1 MSLHLALGVASGG
14 ALKRPRRSGS
24 LSVLRLLLR
33 RPEPL
38 DDAGAEA
45 GLLRDEDVPAARAA
59 AAAEGEAA
67 GGAHVVVVERL
78 RPQPAPPARARR
90 RLRRLIQRR
99 LEAAEAPDSQ
109 KEFAVAV
116 GNFR

>member
-1 MSLHLALGVASGG
+1 M
-14 ALKRPRRSGS
+14 KRPRRSGS
-24 LSVLRLLLR
+24 LSVLRLLR

-59 AAAEGEAA
+59 AAPEGQAA

-78 RPQPAPPARARR
+78 RPQPAPPPARR
-90 RLRRLIQRR
+90 RLRRRLLKRR

-109 KEFAVAV
+109 KGFRVAV

>member
-1 MSLHLALGVASGG
+1 MSLHLALGVASPG
-14 ALKRPRRSGS
+14 PRNGLRGLGLFPS
-24 LSVLRLLLR
+24 LSVLRLLL
-33 RPEPL
+33 PEPL

-59 AAAEGEAA
+59 AAPEGEAA

-78 RPQPAPPARARR
+78 RPQPAPPPARR

>member
-24 LSVLRLLLR
+24 LSVLRLLRR

-59 AAAEGEAA
+59 AAPEGEAA

-78 RPQPAPPARARR
+78 RPQPAPPPARR

>member
-24 LSVLRLLLR
+24 LSVLRLLG

-59 AAAEGEAA
+59 AAPEGEAA

-78 RPQPAPPARARR
+78 RPQPAPPPARR